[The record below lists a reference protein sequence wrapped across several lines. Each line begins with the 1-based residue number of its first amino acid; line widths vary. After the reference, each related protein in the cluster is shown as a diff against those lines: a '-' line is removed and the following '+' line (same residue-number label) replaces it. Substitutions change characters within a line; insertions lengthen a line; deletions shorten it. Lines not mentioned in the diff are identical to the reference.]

1 MKNVIL
7 QLFRT
12 IVITIL
18 FFTGLYAQQTSN
30 LKANNTGTVSGKVID
45 LTSKNPV
52 EFASV
57 VLKSKHDSKIVT
69 GIATNKDGEF
79 ILPGVPFGSY
89 DIEITFVGFK
99 KKTLKDVIVT
109 ENKQYVN
116 LKDISLSGDA
126 LQMKENEVTA
136 EKNAVEFKIDKKI
149 INVAQNLSA
158 AGGTAV
164 DVLQNQP
171 GVQVDANGNITL
183 RGNSDFI
190 VMVDGRPSVLQGTDA
205 LRQIAANTID
215 NIELITNP
223 SAKYDAEGTAGII
236 NIVTKRINRD
246 NINGMVN
253 SGMSS
258 RNKYNGDFNFNYKT
272 EDYNITAAG
281 EGRRYSSVQSI
292 ELNREQDNSQNI
304 LESAAISNI
313 RDSYNARFGYDR
325 YISDKTTLSFNGTY
339 GRLNV
344 DQFVNTIN
352 SINDGLN
359 TPLILSTITGDHS
372 LYKPEYYS
380 GTFNYSHTY
389 TPKVSD
395 ISFEV
400 MFTKLHTPSDQR
412 TVETFF
418 DPSST
423 GIRGLE
429 NNSTRYTSRIKLNY
443 SYKFSQK
450 NVFEAGL
457 QTNLFYKNIDLIG
470 KEFDQNIQQWNIID
484 SLSSSFKF
492 RNNVYAGFMTYSDQT
507 AGFDWQGGI
516 RLEYTDRL
524 LDPTGSTEKF
534 NYEKLHFFPTLNIS
548 RNLSDDQ
555 QIQFSF
561 SRRINRPNEYM
572 INPFNY
578 FSDSY
583 TVTGGNPKLTPSFTN
598 SLELNYQ
605 KSFKGVNLTVQTY
618 YRSTE
623 DGFEQTQVLLSNN
636 QLNLNYANALN
647 TSSIG
652 AEITANITF
661 APWFKF
667 DPSLNLYNYKVDEN
681 MTYDVTGQSNFAWD
695 SKLNATF
702 MLSSATRIQFY
713 TYYYAKNLTS
723 QGEIKSFAIIGASI
737 RQEFFNRQLIA
748 TLSAQNLFNQMQYN
762 LSSSGIGFVS
772 NTFVKPEA
780 PIFNLTLSY
789 NFNNFQRRNV
799 EKVDVNLNEGL

>member
-1 MKNVIL
+1 MKNVIP

-12 IVITIL
+12 ILITLL
-18 FFTGLYAQQTSN
+18 FFTGLYAQQASN
-30 LKANNTGTVSGKVID
+30 IKANNTGTVSGKVID
-45 LTSKNPV
+45 LASKNPV

-79 ILPGVPFGSY
+79 ILPGVPFGAY
-89 DIEITFVGFK
+89 DMEITFVGFK
-99 KKTLKDVIVT
+99 KKTLKDVNVT

-136 EKNAVEFKIDKKI
+136 EKNAVEFKIDKKV

-246 NINGMVN
+246 NMNGMVN
-253 SGMSS
+253 SGVSS
-258 RNKYNGDFNFNYKT
+258 RNKYNGDFNFNDKT

-281 EGRRYSSVQSI
+281 EGRRYSSIQTI
-292 ELNREQDNSQNI
+292 DINREQDNSQNI
-304 LESAAISNI
+304 LGSAALSNI

-325 YISDKTTLSFNGTY
+325 YISDKTTLSFNGSY

-352 SINDGLN
+352 STNDGLN

-389 TPKVSD
+389 QPKVND

-400 MFTKLHTPSDQR
+400 MVTKLYNPSDQR

-429 NNSTRYTSRIKLNY
+429 NNSTRYTSRLKLNY

-450 NVFEAGL
+450 NVFETGL
-457 QTNLFYKNIDLIG
+457 QTNLFYKSIDLIG

-484 SLSSSFKF
+484 SLSSNFKF
-492 RNNVYAGFMTYSDQT
+492 RNNVYAGFMTYSDQL
-507 AGFDWQGGI
+507 AGFDYQGGV

-534 NYEKLHFFPTLNIS
+534 QYEKLHFFPTLNIS
-548 RNLSDDQ
+548 RNISDDQ

-561 SRRINRPNEYM
+561 SRRINRPNEFM

-583 TVTGGNPKLTPSFTN
+583 TVTGGNPKLVPSFTN
-598 SLELNYQ
+598 SMELNYQ
-605 KSFKGVNLTVQTY
+605 KSFKGVNVTVQTY
-618 YRSTE
+618 YRNTE
-623 DGFEQTQVLLSNN
+623 DGIEQTQTLLPNN
-636 QLNLNYANALN
+636 QLNLNWANALN

-661 APWFKF
+661 APWFKL

-695 SKLNATF
+695 SKINATF
-702 MLSSATRIQFY
+702 MLSAATRIQFY
-713 TYYYAKNLTS
+713 TNYYAKNLTS

-762 LSSSGIGFVS
+762 LSSTGIGFVS
-772 NTFVKPEA
+772 YVLVKPEA

-789 NFNNFQRRNV
+789 NFNNFQRKNV